1 MKLRKRQI
9 SFAERT
15 MDGINKTIIDTAWW
29 EADVEFELMGNNG
42 SDTANFVT
50 GYEWRNQ
57 AQKDFVNLAILN
69 YIYLK
74 MELK

>member
-1 MKLRKRQI
+1 M
-9 SFAERT
+9 
-15 MDGINKTIIDTAWW
+15 TITDTARW
-29 EADVEFELMGNNG
+29 EADEEIELMENNG
-42 SDTANFVT
+42 SDTANFVA

-57 AQKDFVNLAILN
+57 AQKDFVSLAILN